1 MISIFTKINVN
12 FLKWRYIAWLFS
24 GVLIALGIVALIIH
38 RGPVYGIDF
47 TGGTLI
53 HVKFSRSVNP
63 EEVRKAV
70 EKIGKGEFVIQQYG
84 SKKEYI
90 IKTGAIEKVSD
101 KAIDDIVLKLQNNIK
116 DVKAEILRIET
127 VGPRIGK
134 ELQEKALLAILIS
147 MIFILIYVWI
157 RFDFK
162 FGVGAIIALA
172 HDAFITFGIL
182 TLLNKELSIPIIAAL
197 LTIVGYSINDSI
209 VVSDRIRENIKKLRG
224 KPFVEI
230 VNRGI
235 NDVLSRTII
244 TSLTT
249 LFVAFSLWI
258 FGSSV
263 IKDFALTLI
272 IGFTIGTYSSIFIV
286 SPIVVEWDV
295 LSRRRK
301 SRTRSKKG
309 KLRKR

>member
-1 MISIFTKINVN
+1 MISIFTNINMN
-12 FLKWRYIAWLFS
+12 FLKWRYFAWIFS
-24 GVLIALGIVALIIH
+24 GLFIVVGVVALIINK
-38 RGPVYGIDF
+38 GPVYGIDF

-53 HVKFSRSVNP
+53 HVKLSRSVVP
-63 EEVRKAV
+63 EEVRFAV
-70 EKIGKGEFVIQQYG
+70 EKIDKGEFIIQKYG
-84 SKKEYI
+84 SQKEYI
-90 IKTGAIEKVSD
+90 IKTAAIEKASD
-101 KAIDDIVLKLQNNIK
+101 EVIDNIVHKLQNNIK
-116 DVKAEILRIET
+116 SVKAEILRIET

-162 FGVGAIIALA
+162 FGVGAIVALV

-209 VVSDRIRENIKKLRG
+209 VVSDRIRENIKKLRSR
-224 KPFVEI
+224 PFIEI
-230 VNRGI
+230 VNKGI

-249 LFVAFSLWI
+249 LFVAFALWV

-272 IGFTIGTYSSIFIV
+272 VGFTIGTYSSIFIV
-286 SPIVVEWDV
+286 SPIVVEWDI
-295 LSRRRK
+295 LTRRRRSK
-301 SRTRSKKG
+301 VRSKKG
-309 KLRKR
+309 KIKRK